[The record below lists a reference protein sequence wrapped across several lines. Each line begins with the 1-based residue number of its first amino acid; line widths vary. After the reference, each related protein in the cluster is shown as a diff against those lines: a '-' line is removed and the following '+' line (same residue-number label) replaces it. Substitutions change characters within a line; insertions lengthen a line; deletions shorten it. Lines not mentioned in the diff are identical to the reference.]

1 MLVLSRRQNQ
11 SIVIGSDIVVRV
23 IEIRGDHVRLGID
36 APRSV
41 TVHREEVAREI
52 AAANLAAAKDTGA
65 LDFGKLP
72 LPKPRTNG

>member
-11 SIVIGSDIVVRV
+11 SIVIGSNIVVRV

-36 APRSV
+36 APRSI

-52 AAANLAAAKDTGA
+52 AAANLAAAANTGA
-65 LDFGKLP
+65 VDFGQ
-72 LPKPRTNG
+72 LPKPKPRS